1 MATENPI
8 HAPPL
13 RILQRT
19 PSAVRTAIAVLLVG
33 GGIGFLFALLS
44 DADRAWRAYLFNWLF
59 WTSIAQGAVVFAA
72 VVAIA
77 RGVWARSVRRI
88 ALSFVAFLPIALVLF
103 LPILFGAR
111 SIFPWIE
118 DPVPGKD
125 VYLNVPFLAVRDLVS
140 LGAVLV
146 LSILFAYWSLRPDA
160 GLARDRA
167 PDRARGL
174 YDRLSRGWLGQRE
187 EEEQAHRKISR
198 LGPALAVVYAI
209 GFSFIA
215 WDLVMSLEP
224 HWFSTLIGP
233 YFFMAALL
241 GGIAATAVLTI
252 IYRGRLGLA
261 DAIDPPQFHDLGK
274 LTFAFC
280 IFWAYLFWSQYLVI
294 WYGKL
299 PWEQAFVIHRL
310 EQPYTPLAVLVFF
323 TLFVLPF
330 FGLLGVRP
338 KKTPAIL
345 GLFAIVVLVG
355 LWFERYMLVY
365 PSLYQGAERVVFGWQ
380 ELVTALPFAGL
391 LIASVMWFATRFPIL
406 QLWLNPTDREIL
418 GTSAEPPGEVVTAE

>member
-1 MATENPI
+1 
-8 HAPPL
+8 
-13 RILQRT
+13 
-19 PSAVRTAIAVLLVG
+19 
-33 GGIGFLFALLS
+33 
-44 DADRAWRAYLFNWLF
+44 
-59 WTSIAQGAVVFAA
+59 
-72 VVAIA
+72 
-77 RGVWARSVRRI
+77 GVWARSVRRI

-160 GLARDRA
+160 ALARDRA

-174 YDRLSRGWLGQRE
+174 YDRLTRGWLGQRE

-198 LGPALAVVYAI
+198 LGPALALVYAV

-215 WDLVMSLEP
+215 WDLVMPLEP
-224 HWFSTLIGP
+224 HWFSPLIGP

-280 IFWAYLFWSQYLVI
+280 KIGRAHV
-294 WYGKL
+294 
-299 PWEQAFVIHRL
+299 
-310 EQPYTPLAVLVFF
+310 
-323 TLFVLPF
+323 
-330 FGLLGVRP
+330 
-338 KKTPAIL
+338 
-345 GLFAIVVLVG
+345 
-355 LWFERYMLVY
+355 
-365 PSLYQGAERVVFGWQ
+365 
-380 ELVTALPFAGL
+380 
-391 LIASVMWFATRFPIL
+391 
-406 QLWLNPTDREIL
+406 
-418 GTSAEPPGEVVTAE
+418 

>member
-1 MATENPI
+1 MATENSI
-8 HAPPL
+8 HAPPF
-13 RILQRT
+13 RILERT
-19 PSAVRTAIAVLLVG
+19 PPAVRTAIALLLVG

-77 RGVWARSVRRI
+77 RGVWARSIRRI

-103 LPILFGAR
+103 VPILIGAR

-118 DPVPGKD
+118 HPVPGKD
-125 VYLNVPFLAVRDLVS
+125 VYLNVPFLAVRDLVA

-146 LSILFAYWSLRPDA
+146 LSILFAYWSIRPDA
-160 GLARDRA
+160 ALARNRV
-167 PDRARGL
+167 PDRLRGL
-174 YDRLSRGWLGQRE
+174 YDRLTRDWKGQRE
-187 EEEQAHRKISR
+187 EEELAHRKIAR

-209 GFSFIA
+209 GFGFLA

-233 YFFMAALL
+233 YFFMAAIL

-261 DAIDPPQFHDLGK
+261 EAIDPPQFHDLGK
-274 LTFAFC
+274 LTFGFC
-280 IFWAYLFWSQYLVI
+280 IFWAYLFWSQYIVI

-299 PWEQAFVIHRL
+299 PWEQAFLIHRL
-310 EQPYTPLAVLVFF
+310 DQPYAPLAVLVFF
-323 TLFVLPF
+323 SLFVLPF

-345 GLFAIVVLVG
+345 GLFAVIVLVG

-365 PSLYQGAERVVFGWQ
+365 PSLYQGAEDLVFGWQ

-391 LIASVMWFATRFPIL
+391 LMASIMWFATRFPIL

-418 GTSAEPPGEVVTAE
+418 GIGAEPGETVTAD